1 MSDMNLNIRAER
13 DVTIGEFVGRDKIV
27 NNIQNIIQRALTAAE
42 EAAQEQSLETQKLA
56 QGVSAFVQRLQ
67 AAARD
72 IQDIEVGRPYK
83 GLLEY
88 RLNDA
93 QIFFGRSQAIR
104 NLLQHIAQGRL
115 TVLHAESGAGKTSLV
130 QAGILPRLISAGHL
144 PVYLRPYDLE
154 PSLAVKRA
162 FISDPSLTPILSSS
176 PMRDFL
182 RQVCDV
188 LGPQIRLYIFL
199 DQFEEFFTQLKP
211 QGRAEFARE
220 LAECL
225 DDEGLNVRWI
235 LSMRAEFFG
244 NLTGLRPFVQ
254 NPFQN
259 EYRLNHLTRDE
270 AREVITAP
278 AERHKLNFEEGLVDS
293 LLSDLATGA
302 DVLPPPQIQ
311 LVCSALYEGLK
322 SGEHTLTRALY
333 NANGGA
339 AGILRSHLE
348 RVLKRGLPSEQRAIA
363 QRALEALITAD
374 ARRLLRTRDDLLAE
388 LNAGQPKPISAEA
401 LGAVLEHLVQN
412 NLLHTREAPGGGEA
426 AFEAASGLAYELAH
440 DFLLEQIKVDPA
452 VQARKA
458 AQEMLDQ
465 EVRAY
470 QRYGTFLNADKLAV
484 LKAQQENLSLT
495 DSARELV
502 QKSEQRLRQQQRL
515 FAGSLGA
522 AVVGVL
528 VALLAFGLA
537 LNAGRQQSIAVG
549 TQRAAQTEA
558 AAAAVQKAEAQDA
571 AQAAQA
577 QQATSVAQA
586 VAAATREIEARKGE
600 TLAQERE
607 LAAKAVVRD
616 LFQSEGLVPVGQRP
630 AAFAFDG
637 QRLWVAN
644 KLDNTV
650 QAIDPA
656 TGEATTPITVGAQP
670 CALEFDGARVWVAY
684 CATSSLQPLDP
695 AAGTLGQPIAV
706 GNVPAALEFDGERL
720 WVANRKDDT
729 VQAIDPTTGVA
740 DAPIPVGA
748 APSALAFDG
757 ARVWVANSEEDT
769 VQAINPES
777 GEVSVPLQVGPGPTA
792 LLYAANR
799 LWVTNFLQGEVQT
812 IDPTSNRVNLA
823 FPVGD
828 TPFALT
834 FDGYQVWVANRGG
847 GTVQAIDP
855 DLSSVGTPIRVGSAT
870 ALAFVGGRLWIASQD
885 SRTVRGLDP
894 LAGSLHS
901 PVAVGEA
908 PSAMTFD
915 GSQLWVANSGSN
927 NVQPLDPNALPAE
940 ASAVQR
946 VDDLVQ
952 SGSASLSDLDELYEE
967 PTTAASGE
975 AEATPAPSG
984 GESQPPPAG
993 ETPQPTPTGEI
1004 PQPTPSPGVDDA
1016 DNDGVPDDLDNCPFF
1031 ANPGQEDSDGDG
1043 VGDVC
1048 DQDQPADSDDDGI
1061 PDDFDNC
1068 PFTFNPGQEDSD
1080 GNGIGDA
1087 CDQAPPPD
1095 SDGDGVPDDLDNC
1108 PFTFNPGQE
1117 DSDGNG
1123 IGDACDQAPPPD
1135 SDGDGVPDDV
1145 DNCPFTF
1152 NPGQED
1158 SNGNGVGDACET
1170 PLSPPSL
1177 SLTNTRHVAHR
1188 PASFKRPLI
1197 QLAAARSQFLIS
1209 HLAQPDAQEAEVV
1222 PVGNYP
1228 FALEFDGTH
1237 IWVANLDDGNVQAID
1252 PATGQAQPPIPVG
1265 AEPIALVFDNS
1276 RLWVANFGDDTVQ
1289 ALDPQSEEASAP
1301 IAVDAGPGALVF
1313 DGQRVWV
1320 ANAQA
1325 NTIQPIDVTTGQAGD
1340 PIRVGTAPFA
1350 LAFDGV
1356 RVWVANYRD
1365 DTVQAL
1371 DLATRKLGKP
1381 IPVGNGPAALAVGG
1395 GRVWVANYL
1404 SNTLQTIDPETGRV
1418 SAPIVVDLGPYALLF
1433 DGQRL
1438 WIANQHSNTIQYLV
1452 VIRDVL
1458 AHAPETEAR

>member
-1 MSDMNLNIRAER
+1 MSDINVNIQAER

-27 NNIQNIIQRALTAAE
+27 NNIQNLIQRALTAAE

-88 RLNDA
+88 RLSDA

-144 PVYLRPYDLE
+144 PLYLRPYDLE

-162 FISDPSLTPILSSS
+162 FISDPSLTPLLSSS
-176 PMRDFL
+176 PLRDFL

-188 LGPQIRLYIFL
+188 LGPQTRLYIFL

-278 AERHKLNFEEGLVDS
+278 AERHQLKYEDGLVDS

-311 LVCSALYEGLK
+311 LVCSALYESLK
-322 SGEHTLTRALY
+322 SGENTITRALY

-348 RVLKRGLPSEQRAIA
+348 RVLKRGLPPEQRVIA
-363 QRALEALITAD
+363 QRSLEALITAD

-412 NLLHTREAPGGGEA
+412 NLLHTREAPSGEST
-426 AFEAASGLAYELAH
+426 FEAASGLAYELAH

-458 AQEMLDQ
+458 AQEILDQ

-470 QRYGTFLNADKLAV
+470 QRYGTFLNADKLAI
-484 LKAQQENLSLT
+484 LKVQQENLSLT
-495 DSARELV
+495 DAARELI
-502 QKSEQRLRQQQRL
+502 QKSEQRLRQQQRI
-515 FAGSLGA
+515 FAGSIGA
-522 AVVGVL
+522 AVIGVL

-537 LNAGRQQSIAVG
+537 LNAGRQQGIAVS

-558 AAAAVQKAEAQDA
+558 ADAAVQMAEAENA
-571 AQAAQA
+571 AQAAQV

-586 VAAATREIEARKGE
+586 ADAATREIEARKGE
-600 TLAQERE
+600 TLARERE

-630 AAFAFDG
+630 SAFAFDG

-670 CALEFDGARVWVAY
+670 CALEFDGAQVWAAY
-684 CATSSLQPLDP
+684 CATNSLQSLDP
-695 AAGTLGQPIAV
+695 ATGALGQPIAV

-740 DAPIPVGA
+740 GAPIAVGA

-757 ARVWVANSEEDT
+757 ARVWVANSEDDT

-777 GEVSVPLQVGPGPTA
+777 GEVSVPL
-792 LLYAANR
+792 
-799 LWVTNFLQGEVQT
+799 
-812 IDPTSNRVNLA
+812 
-823 FPVGD
+823 
-828 TPFALT
+828 
-834 FDGYQVWVANRGG
+834 
-847 GTVQAIDP
+847 
-855 DLSSVGTPIRVGSAT
+855 
-870 ALAFVGGRLWIASQD
+870 
-885 SRTVRGLDP
+885 
-894 LAGSLHS
+894 
-901 PVAVGEA
+901 
-908 PSAMTFD
+908 
-915 GSQLWVANSGSN
+915 
-927 NVQPLDPNALPAE
+927 
-940 ASAVQR
+940 
-946 VDDLVQ
+946 
-952 SGSASLSDLDELYEE
+952 
-967 PTTAASGE
+967 
-975 AEATPAPSG
+975 
-984 GESQPPPAG
+984 
-993 ETPQPTPTGEI
+993 
-1004 PQPTPSPGVDDA
+1004 
-1016 DNDGVPDDLDNCPFF
+1016 
-1031 ANPGQEDSDGDG
+1031 
-1043 VGDVC
+1043 
-1048 DQDQPADSDDDGI
+1048 
-1061 PDDFDNC
+1061 
-1068 PFTFNPGQEDSD
+1068 
-1080 GNGIGDA
+1080 
-1087 CDQAPPPD
+1087 
-1095 SDGDGVPDDLDNC
+1095 
-1108 PFTFNPGQE
+1108 
-1117 DSDGNG
+1117 
-1123 IGDACDQAPPPD
+1123 
-1135 SDGDGVPDDV
+1135 
-1145 DNCPFTF
+1145 
-1152 NPGQED
+1152 
-1158 SNGNGVGDACET
+1158 
-1170 PLSPPSL
+1170 
-1177 SLTNTRHVAHR
+1177 
-1188 PASFKRPLI
+1188 
-1197 QLAAARSQFLIS
+1197 
-1209 HLAQPDAQEAEVV
+1209 
-1222 PVGNYP
+1222 
-1228 FALEFDGTH
+1228 
-1237 IWVANLDDGNVQAID
+1237 
-1252 PATGQAQPPIPVG
+1252 
-1265 AEPIALVFDNS
+1265 
-1276 RLWVANFGDDTVQ
+1276 
-1289 ALDPQSEEASAP
+1289 
-1301 IAVDAGPGALVF
+1301 
-1313 DGQRVWV
+1313 
-1320 ANAQA
+1320 
-1325 NTIQPIDVTTGQAGD
+1325 
-1340 PIRVGTAPFA
+1340 
-1350 LAFDGV
+1350 
-1356 RVWVANYRD
+1356 
-1365 DTVQAL
+1365 
-1371 DLATRKLGKP
+1371 
-1381 IPVGNGPAALAVGG
+1381 
-1395 GRVWVANYL
+1395 
-1404 SNTLQTIDPETGRV
+1404 
-1418 SAPIVVDLGPYALLF
+1418 
-1433 DGQRL
+1433 
-1438 WIANQHSNTIQYLV
+1438 
-1452 VIRDVL
+1452 
-1458 AHAPETEAR
+1458 